1 MTVTQVKTSN
11 ENIMLQSIETAKNE
25 LMVVSDNINDEEV
38 KNALKELDITNSNSI
53 LSFGVETQKGLTK
66 HADEMIG
73 STKNKDTGAAAA
85 VMNELMV
92 EIRGL
97 KGDDLKESNWLEKLI
112 QKFFKTVTPIQK
124 FIQQYE
130 SVQSQI
136 ASTVNEMEKKQNIL
150 KNDIEM
156 LDVMYK
162 ETLDFYHKLSVYI
175 KAGEFS
181 IGENKAKLK
190 EMQENVTEEIVDQ
203 QKIKDFADSITEL
216 ERKVDDLKLT
226 QAVTLQMMPQIRM
239 TQDTDKGL
247 VSKMITI
254 CNTTIPMW
262 KNQIALAIT
271 QENQKGA
278 TKVIKA
284 ANDATNEMLR
294 ENAKRLRQNTLDAKK
309 EIERGVVDA
318 ETIREVNI
326 EVINT
331 IEESVKIS
339 MEARKRREES
349 DIILNES
356 KEKLKEALKN
366 ASKVISE

>member
-1 MTVTQVKTSN
+1 MSLNIEKVEINKDESVSAAKTELDVLSKNIEDN
-11 ENIMLQSIETAKNE
+11 EVES
-25 LMVVSDNINDEEV
+25 
-38 KNALKELDITNSNSI
+38 ALKELDISNSNSI
-53 LSFGVETQKGLTK
+53 LNFGVETQKGLTK

-73 STKNKDTGAAAA
+73 STKNKDTGAAAE
-85 VMNELMV
+85 VMNSLMV
-92 EIRGL
+92 DIRGL
-97 KGDDLKESNWLEKLI
+97 KGEDLKESNWLEKII
-112 QKFFKTVTPIQK
+112 QKFFKTITPIQK

-136 ASTVNEMEKKQNIL
+136 TATVNEMEKKQNIL

-156 LDVMYK
+156 LDVMYN
-162 ETLDFYHKLSVYI
+162 ETLEFYHKLSVYI
-175 KAGEFS
+175 KAGELA
-181 IGENKAKLK
+181 IVDNKSKLK
-190 EMQENVTEEIVDQ
+190 DMQSNVDGEIIDQ
-203 QKIKDFADSITEL
+203 QKVKDFADSITEL

-226 QAVTLQMMPQIRM
+226 QSVTLQMMPQIRM

-271 QENQKGA
+271 QENQKSA
-278 TKVIKA
+278 TDVIKA

-294 ENAKRLRQNTLDAKK
+294 ENAKRLKQNTMDAKK

-326 EVINT
+326 EVIST

-356 KEKLKEALKN
+356 KEKLREALKN
-366 ASKVISE
+366 ASETISE